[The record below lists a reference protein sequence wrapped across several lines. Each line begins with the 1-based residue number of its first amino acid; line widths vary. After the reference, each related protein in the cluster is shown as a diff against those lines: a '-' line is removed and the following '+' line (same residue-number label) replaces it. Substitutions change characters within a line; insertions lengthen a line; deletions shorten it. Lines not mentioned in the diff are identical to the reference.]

1 MFIYIFIIRY
11 KLDRNQNYTRNIY
24 EIKLNVL
31 LNGHKGTKKNYNQF
45 LMNLDIKIK
54 KKPLN
59 FL

>member
-54 KKPLN
+54 KNL
-59 FL
+59 

>member
-31 LNGHKGTKKNYNQF
+31 NGH
-45 LMNLDIKIK
+45 
-54 KKPLN
+54 
-59 FL
+59 